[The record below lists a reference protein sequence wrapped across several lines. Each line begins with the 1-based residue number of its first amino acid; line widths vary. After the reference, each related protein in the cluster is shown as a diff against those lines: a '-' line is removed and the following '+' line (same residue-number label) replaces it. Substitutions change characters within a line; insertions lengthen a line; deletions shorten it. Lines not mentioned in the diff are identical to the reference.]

1 MPSQKNVDQ
10 LQTLKDKLA
19 ESQALIF
26 ANYQGLSVESQNKLR
41 QAITETQGEF
51 TVAKNNLLRIALKDK
66 LKEIPQEVD
75 KALNGTTAVLFANVD
90 AAASIKALTKF
101 IKENEKPE
109 IKIGLLNDR
118 VINISEIAELSR
130 LPSREQLLA
139 NLLAQLNAP
148 SQSFA
153 AVLAAPA
160 RYLVYALSA
169 IKEKG
174 GGGE

>member
-1 MPSQKNVDQ
+1 MPSPKNISQ

-19 ESQALIF
+19 ESQALIL

-41 QAITETQGEF
+41 QAITDTQGEF

-66 LKEIPQEVD
+66 LKEIPEEVD

-109 IKIGLLNDR
+109 IKVGLLNDR
-118 VINISEIAELSR
+118 VLSLPEIDQLSK
-130 LPSREQLLA
+130 LPSREQLLS

-148 SQSFA
+148 SQAFA
-153 AVLAAPA
+153 AVLAAPT
-160 RYLVYALSA
+160 RYLVYALNA
-169 IKEKG
+169 IKNQKG
-174 GGGE
+174 GGE